1 MQSHIRKVHACLAV
15 TCQLHFWQND
25 RDLLRATAVTRGWNG
40 YQKVYSIKLV
50 NPGLLLQIVVA
61 TNRALAPISTG
72 LQFQLQNVQLV
83 VTNNYLH
90 RSASAKFILWLCI
103 FVATGSIFVAAS
115 TSLLFAA

>member
-1 MQSHIRKVHACLAV
+1 MRNVHAHLAV
-15 TCQLHFWQND
+15 TCQLHFWPND

-83 VTNNYLH
+83 EARCLTVS
-90 RSASAKFILWLCI
+90 SACSDK
-103 FVATGSIFVAAS
+103 
-115 TSLLFAA
+115 